1 MDTMLVGILLALA
14 LLGTLVTIVGW
25 KLLNN
30 SKKQEENF
38 LRLEKANRKVIR
50 RLQREQSLYMRSK
63 RSRKGNK

>member
-1 MDTMLVGILLALA
+1 MDIMLVGILLALA

-25 KLLNN
+25 KLLKN

>member
-25 KLLNN
+25 KLLKN

>member
-25 KLLNN
+25 KLLSN

-63 RSRKGNK
+63 RSRKGHK

>member
-25 KLLNN
+25 KLLSN

>member
-14 LLGTLVTIVGW
+14 LLGTLVTIVSW
-25 KLLNN
+25 KLLSN

>member
-14 LLGTLVTIVGW
+14 LLGTLITVIGW

-30 SKKQEENF
+30 NKKQEENF
-38 LRLEKANRKVIR
+38 LRLEKINRKVLR

-63 RSRKGNK
+63 RSRKENK

>member
-1 MDTMLVGILLALA
+1 MDIMLVGILLALV

-25 KLLNN
+25 KLLKN
-30 SKKQEENF
+30 SKKQEENL
-38 LRLEKANRKVIR
+38 LRLERANRKVIR

>member
-1 MDTMLVGILLALA
+1 MDTMLVGILLALV

-25 KLLNN
+25 KLLKN
-30 SKKQEENF
+30 SKKQEENL
-38 LRLEKANRKVIR
+38 LRLERANRKVIR

>member
-25 KLLNN
+25 KLLKN

-38 LRLEKANRKVIR
+38 LRLEKINRKVLR

>member
-25 KLLNN
+25 KLLKN
-30 SKKQEENF
+30 SKKQEENL
-38 LRLEKANRKVIR
+38 LRLEKANRKVLR

-63 RSRKGNK
+63 RSRKGK

>member
-1 MDTMLVGILLALA
+1 MLVGILLALA

-25 KLLNN
+25 KLLKN

-38 LRLEKANRKVIR
+38 LRLEKINRKVLR

>member
-1 MDTMLVGILLALA
+1 
-14 LLGTLVTIVGW
+14 
-25 KLLNN
+25 
-30 SKKQEENF
+30 